1 MALNDTLQFTPS
13 GLEQAVL
20 KGMPKILATMV
31 PSLSQDM
38 KETIKPAVDKLVTD
52 SGQQVQ
58 NEVDV
63 SFAVSNASPTAQIKI
78 RIHLGPITGPYQA
91 DVAGSRKVADHTRSY
106 QDARPWE
113 FGDGHWETLNH
124 IPAELAYKA
133 GLAALGYE

>member
-1 MALNDTLQFTPS
+1 MALDDTLQFPPS
-13 GLEQAVL
+13 DLEQAIL
-20 KGMPKILATMV
+20 KGVPKILGMMV
-31 PSLSQDM
+31 PSLSQEM

-63 SFAVSNASPTAQIKI
+63 SFEVSNASPTAKI
-78 RIHLGPITGPYQA
+78 RIRIQLGSITGPYQA

-113 FGDGHWETLNH
+113 FADGHWETLNH
-124 IPAELAYKA
+124 IPAELAHKA